1 MFPVSGHRHGTR
13 WYMPYRIQ
21 ETTRAIQSGLDMR
34 ALPAGYGRWLDE
46 RIVEYPW
53 LFAHL
58 PDGPGKLLDAG
69 SALNFD
75 YMLREPKLRQKQL
88 TIMTLAPEDECFWKL
103 GVSYVFGD
111 LRNLCFREGHFDYI
125 VSISTVEHIGLDNT
139 LLYTQDPEKRET
151 NTGSYRAALQ
161 ELRRVLRPGGKL
173 YLTVPFGRHDVRK
186 WLQVFDAQMVE
197 EMVAAFRPASHS
209 IDYFLYDSRT
219 GWELSSAQRASN
231 ARYFDFRQD
240 QPWEGHPVAAEAI
253 AAMELV
259 K

>member
-1 MFPVSGHRHGTR
+1 
-13 WYMPYRIQ
+13 
-21 ETTRAIQSGLDMR
+21 MR